1 MKTLSF
7 LLQNIGNYEL
17 VGSAERQ
24 VEAITFDS
32 RKVNDSS
39 TLFVAQRGTHVDGH
53 DFIGKV
59 IEQGGRIIVCEEIP
73 VETYGRTSLQQ
84 DITFIKVPNS
94 DIALG
99 LMASAFYDFPSQ
111 KLHLVGITG
120 TNGKTTTVTLLYRL
134 FNSMGYP
141 TGLLSTIEN
150 RIEN

>member
-7 LLQNIGNYEL
+7 LLQNIGKYEL
-17 VGSAERQ
+17 VGSANRQ

-32 RKVNDSS
+32 RKVNDSN

-53 DFIGKV
+53 SFIGKV
-59 IEQGGRIIVCEEIP
+59 IEQGGRMVLCEELPEHIDEQ
-73 VETYGRTSLQQ
+73 V
-84 DITFIKVPNS
+84 TFIKVPNS

-99 LMASAFYDFPSQ
+99 LLASAFYDFPSQ

-134 FNSMGYP
+134 FNGMGYP
-141 TGLLSTIEN
+141 KTAL
-150 RIEN
+150 